1 MKGRVHRGRYID
13 DNEGG
18 VAIVGNIFYRVQ
30 RAFNSNCGG
39 DFVISNNLF
48 VECQEAIHQGGNN
61 LTGSSAAALLAGLEK
76 FPFRSALWQQH
87 YPSLAKFKGWTVG
100 GDPPDGCL
108 DGPLNNSLA
117 TNVALSSTQ

>member
-1 MKGRVHRGRYID
+1 VKGRVHRGRYID

-76 FPFRSALWQQH
+76 FPFRSA
-87 YPSLAKFKGWTVG
+87 KFKGWTVG

-117 TNVALSSTQ
+117 TNVALPSTQ